1 MAIKEKGT
9 DTLSY
14 DREIETATSG
24 LSPEYSKLLNNISK
38 DNALTIASYIISM
51 RTETNLSDNYRKNI
65 IKVLSRLSTY
75 YCSSNNN
82 V

>member
-1 MAIKEKGT
+1 MTVKEKGT

-38 DNALTIASYIISM
+38 DNALTIASI
-51 RTETNLSDNYRKNI
+51 
-65 IKVLSRLSTY
+65 
-75 YCSSNNN
+75 
-82 V
+82 